1 MHLYQGNCSDW
12 RVCFLRPDTEWNAAG
27 TKKRWHKSVKLYTG
41 RDSAALN
48 LSLCRSDF
56 IPDMRNPPAAE
67 FAVHFVKSRSVYKTR
82 LLWALFE
89 LPSMSAAAPLLRPA
103 QSHQLT
109 QLWVE
114 KESKEKHTAFWVLLW
129 TDMMGVL
136 GMQEI
141 YTKIWCIPTSFMHV
155 VDMTGKQ
162 KVKQTLEHSL
172 CPNAD
177 LKTIWYKDCL
187 DLITSS

>member
-27 TKKRWHKSVKLYTG
+27 TEKRWHKSVKLYT
-41 RDSAALN
+41 RCDSAALN
-48 LSLCRSDF
+48 LSVCGSDF
-56 IPDMRNPPAAE
+56 IPDMRKSPAAE
-67 FAVHFVKSRSVYKTR
+67 FAVHFVKSRPVYKTR

-89 LPSMSAAAPLLRPA
+89 LPSMSAAAPFLRPA

-141 YTKIWCIPTSFMHV
+141 YTKIWCVPTSFMHV
-155 VDMTGKQ
+155 VDMTDKQ
-162 KVKQTLEHSL
+162 KVKQTLERSL
-172 CPNAD
+172 YPNTD
-177 LKTIWYKDCL
+177 LKTIWYKEPDHK
-187 DLITSS
+187 